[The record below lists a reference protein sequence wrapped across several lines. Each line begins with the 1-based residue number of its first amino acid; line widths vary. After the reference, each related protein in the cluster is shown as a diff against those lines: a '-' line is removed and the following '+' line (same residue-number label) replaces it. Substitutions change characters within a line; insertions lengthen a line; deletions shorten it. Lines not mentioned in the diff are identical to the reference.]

1 MTVLFKK
8 KLPFN
13 KGCCMIKLMKTFA
26 LTLFMMLVTGSAP
39 IMPSIPANAFL
50 LDEAELFT
58 YDQKCR
64 INYLTDK
71 NTKGWYITTSSEN
84 CPNGLLNGYA
94 EVTVY
99 DAFSRPSEQ
108 IYGYFTNGY
117 WTGDIDLK
125 QRSLKRSSEEYG
137 IQKAVFEITRDTSS
151 NITYIGQMTSRR
163 NARDVYTSF
172 EICDP
177 FRVLAVTP
185 HMALFKNPHAT
196 QAILDDVITYTREI
210 CPAEK
215 RILFFSATTD
225 HPLPRD
231 IVFYADINLETGKT
245 YIKRNKALHPDVSD
259 KEIADAGS
267 GGEDIAVATDLKG
280 AVGSPVSA
288 GVRLETDKILK
299 KDKKHSLS
307 NSINE
312 YELEKK
318 SVEPPLTVD
327 ELIDAVVDESDN
339 RSKSKDSVQE
349 NIDQIKTHQSDV
361 TQKKT
366 VVGMDT
372 IAHLRLMSQVNQK
385 PVFGTVIVYV
395 DRLND
400 MGGITDTPSRLTLQG
415 ENIITGW
422 GVVSGYF
429 SFDRLDHK
437 YSGVVQV
444 TSFIPCATHQCKDI
458 Q

>member
-1 MTVLFKK
+1 
-8 KLPFN
+8 
-13 KGCCMIKLMKTFA
+13 MIKLMKTFA

-39 IMPSIPANAFL
+39 IMPAIPANAFL
-50 LDEAELFT
+50 LDEVELST

-71 NTKGWYITTSSEN
+71 NTKGWYITVSSEN
-84 CPNGLLNGYA
+84 CPDGLLNGYA

-117 WTGDIDLK
+117 WTGDVDLK
-125 QRSLKRSSEEYG
+125 RRSLKRSSEEYG

-196 QAILDDVITYTREI
+196 QAILDDVIKHTREI

-225 HPLPRD
+225 HPLPKD

-259 KEIADAGS
+259 KEIADTGA
-267 GGEDIAVATDLKG
+267 GGEDVAVAMDLKG
-280 AVGSPVSA
+280 AVGSPVNAS
-288 GVRLETDKILK
+288 VRLEMDEALA
-299 KDKKHSLS
+299 KDKKQSLN
-307 NSINE
+307 NSINDNT
-312 YELEKK
+312 YEKK
-318 SVEPPLTVD
+318 SVETPLTVD
-327 ELIDAVVDESDN
+327 ELIDSVVEESDK
-339 RSKSKDSVQE
+339 KSENKESVQG
-349 NIDQIKTHQSDV
+349 NTDQVKLRQSDV
-361 TQKKT
+361 KQKKSI
-366 VVGMDT
+366 VGMDT
-372 IAHLRLMSQVNQK
+372 ITHLRLMSQVNQK
-385 PVFGTVIVYV
+385 PVFGTIIVYV

-400 MGGITDTPSRLTLQG
+400 MGGVANTPSILTLQG
-415 ENIITGW
+415 ENIVTGW
-422 GVVSGYF
+422 GIASGYF
-429 SFDRLDHK
+429 SFDRSDNRP
-437 YSGVVQV
+437 SGVVQV
-444 TSFIPCATHQCKDI
+444 TSFIPCATYQCKDI